1 VDISGTGGDVLLL
14 FYIVGGLATIVSG
27 LLPGSS
33 KGWRIFSIVAGLI
46 FVVWA
51 GYVLLFGG
59 WILISLK
66 ILIAPVLLVVR
77 GVRDWIKKGKESTQP
92 QFQAAVPGQPGAFPP
107 PPQAQGG
114 FPPPQPQGGYPAPQ
128 PGYGPPPVQQGYP
141 QPAPQ
146 GYAPPV
152 PQQGGYP
159 APQQGYAPPVPQ
171 QGGYPAPQQGYAPP
185 QQGYA
190 PPQAPFQPP
199 SA

>member
-1 VDISGTGGDVLLL
+1 M
-14 FYIVGGLATIVSG
+14 
-27 LLPGSS
+27 PGSS

-92 QFQAAVPGQPGAFPP
+92 QFQAAAPGQPGAFPP
-107 PPQAQGG
+107 PPQ
-114 FPPPQPQGGYPAPQ
+114 QPQGAYPAPQ

-141 QPAPQ
+141 QQPAPQ
-146 GYAPPV
+146 PGYGPPV
-152 PQQGGYP
+152 
-159 APQQGYAPPVPQ
+159 QQGYAPPVPQ
-171 QGGYPAPQQGYAPP
+171 QAGYPVPQQAGYPVPQQGYAQPQP
-185 QQGYA
+185 QPQPQQQGYA
-190 PPQAPFQPP
+190 PPPQAPFQPP
-199 SA
+199 TA